1 MRLTFHMQKKS
12 VFFFFK
18 CMFVFY
24 ARGHSS
30 VVEHSTA
37 DREVTGSIPVAPFI
51 FIIFPFNILDVNK
64 MEIYFFKEK
73 ITLKIK
79 TMVKMFGGGQ
89 F

>member
-12 VFFFFK
+12 GFSK
-18 CMFVFY
+18 INCMGVLY

-51 FIIFPFNILDVNK
+51 FIIFLFNILHDDE
-64 MEIYFFKEK
+64 MEVHF
-73 ITLKIK
+73 LKNINSQIIGRLIRLEGAS
-79 TMVKMFGGGQ
+79 FR
-89 F
+89 